1 MAKTWLKTKLMVDS
15 AAFRRCCEFY
25 FNDTTFEEAFERTG
39 KHVCITV
46 SASRATGGTAQ
57 RLLLNH
63 ISTPHVTLAS
73 AVGASCALPGV
84 VCNLWWLLPC
94 VFLLNTLVACSAS
107 VLPYQKSL
115 LALFPLQMAPAK
127 LLTKNSNGDL
137 EPFEVNMNRCIVF
150 SEQKIWHKQVADLLK
165 TWSQSI
171 SSVLQQKESHRCQG
185 SGSDDGE
192 II

>member
-1 MAKTWLKTKLMVDS
+1 MAQTWLKTKLMVDS

-46 SASRATGGTAQ
+46 SASRATGDTAQ

-84 VCNLWWLLPC
+84 
-94 VFLLNTLVACSAS
+94 
-107 VLPYQKSL
+107 
-115 LALFPLQMAPAK
+115 MAPAK
-127 LLTKNSNGDL
+127 LLTKNLSGEL
-137 EPFEVNMNRCIVF
+137 EPFEVSTSRGILHYC
-150 SEQKIWHKQVADLLK
+150 
-165 TWSQSI
+165 
-171 SSVLQQKESHRCQG
+171 ESY
-185 SGSDDGE
+185 
-192 II
+192 I